1 MGAKAIKANVAF
13 SAHVFGPKAQTTT
26 FRGYAILILQLD
38 ATVREK
44 QMRSLCRV
52 VFNWPLLQ
60 NPCSCMSCLVSC
72 RFFAASYC
80 QRCRHNFLSVPVIV
94 FMCWVGIIGRRGKR
108 SIKASTAKTA
118 SVTPR
123 TKTTTASKQ
132 FKLVIEMV
140 AQSVTAGFPGGMVP
154 RASLVKL
161 CTDVNYTN
169 RSIASRPI

>member
-1 MGAKAIKANVAF
+1 
-13 SAHVFGPKAQTTT
+13 
-26 FRGYAILILQLD
+26 
-38 ATVREK
+38 
-44 QMRSLCRV
+44 MRSLCRV

-123 TKTTTASKQ
+123 TTTTTTTASKQ
-132 FKLVIEMV
+132 FKLVIGMV
-140 AQSVTAGFPGGMVP
+140 AQSVTAGFPRGMVP
-154 RASLVKL
+154 RVSLVKL
-161 CTDVNYTN
+161 RTDVNYTN
-169 RSIASRPI
+169 SSIASRPT